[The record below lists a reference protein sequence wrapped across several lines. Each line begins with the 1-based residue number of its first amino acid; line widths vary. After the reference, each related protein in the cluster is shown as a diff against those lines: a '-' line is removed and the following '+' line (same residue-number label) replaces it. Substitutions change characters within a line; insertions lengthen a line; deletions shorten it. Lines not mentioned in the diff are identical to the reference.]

1 MSGRKY
7 TWANSL
13 KNPTFERLDRVLV
26 RTEWEQHYPL
36 ATIVALSREISD
48 HTPLLLNTGEE
59 EKGGRQPMFKFEL
72 SWLLKENF
80 FDMVSEVWNKEKRG
94 NNALQKWQNKIRR
107 LRQFLRGWAINLNG
121 AYRKEKEELLRKT
134 NELDKKS
141 RRLSF
146 ELARDGPQTVHKR
159 KTCSDFEGG
168 RN

>member
-1 MSGRKY
+1 M
-7 TWANSL
+7 
-13 KNPTFERLDRVLV
+13 
-26 RTEWEQHYPL
+26 
-36 ATIVALSREISD
+36 ALNREISD
-48 HTPLLLNTGEE
+48 HTPLLLNTREE

-121 AYRKEKEELLRKT
+121 AYRKEKEELLWKT

-141 RRLSF
+141 RKYCAL
-146 ELARDGPQTVHKR
+146 
-159 KTCSDFEGG
+159 
-168 RN
+168 

>member
-1 MSGRKY
+1 MS
-7 TWANSL
+7 NSL

-26 RTEWEQHYPL
+26 STEWEQHYPL
-36 ATIVALSREISD
+36 ATIVASSREISD
-48 HTPLLLNTGEE
+48 HTPPLLSTGEE
-59 EKGGRQPMFKFEL
+59 GKGSMQHMFKFEL

-80 FDMVSEVWNKEKRG
+80 FDLVSEVWNKENRG

-121 AYRKEKEELLRKT
+121 AYRKEKEELLWKT